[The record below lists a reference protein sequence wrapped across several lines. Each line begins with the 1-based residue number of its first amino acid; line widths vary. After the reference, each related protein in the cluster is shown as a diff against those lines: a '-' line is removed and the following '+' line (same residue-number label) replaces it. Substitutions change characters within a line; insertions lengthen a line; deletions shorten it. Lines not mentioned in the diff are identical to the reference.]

1 MRVNCAANLTR
12 TCDKADPAYL
22 YCEQGTEG
30 VESGRNPYDDFER
43 PLKPKRRIESAA
55 DDDLDDEFLEQLM

>member
-1 MRVNCAANLTR
+1 
-12 TCDKADPAYL
+12 L

-30 VESGRNPYDDFER
+30 VEAGRNPYDDFER

-55 DDDLDDEFLEQLM
+55 DDDLDDEFLKQLM